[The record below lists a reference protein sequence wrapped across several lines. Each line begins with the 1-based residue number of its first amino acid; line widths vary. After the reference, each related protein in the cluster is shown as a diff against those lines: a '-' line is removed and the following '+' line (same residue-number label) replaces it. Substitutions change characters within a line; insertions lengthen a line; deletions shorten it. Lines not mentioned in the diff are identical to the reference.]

1 MSAEAE
7 GVRYQRHAYCVQAP
21 VLPQRAWPVV
31 FHFHLRC
38 TNSAALHSEIQRD
51 RWAFQRSGQY
61 LSVVL
66 SIGEA
71 STKCQH
77 PADQNLPWSRRDRG
91 QITLQLAVK
100 QHMKTERK
108 FIWQPFRRG
117 PELRT
122 HTHSLIHTRAR
133 ADLYA
138 VFVYRNCTFNQ
149 RQCDLSDVSDVD
161 LLALLPWHWHGS
173 HGLSV
178 CLRPSLPWGQPGS
191 FPPMAVSWLQS
202 HQGAKGPYQ
211 CLSSPRLTRHTDGHF
226 QFRALSV
233 MCLTDLVILLMG
245 LVENWMAH
253 EEWDEQNI

>member
-100 QHMKTERK
+100 QHMKTEKK

-122 HTHSLIHTRAR
+122 HTHTLSHTHTRAPTYTRCLSTATAHSTRGSVTFRMCQTLIFWPSCPDIDMDHMVWVCVFAPVCPGASR
-133 ADLYA
+133 A
-138 VFVYRNCTFNQ
+138 
-149 RQCDLSDVSDVD
+149 
-161 LLALLPWHWHGS
+161 P
-173 HGLSV
+173 
-178 CLRPSLPWGQPGS
+178 
-191 FPPMAVSWLQS
+191 S
-202 HQGAKGPYQ
+202 HQ
-211 CLSSPRLTRHTDGHF
+211 
-226 QFRALSV
+226 
-233 MCLTDLVILLMG
+233 
-245 LVENWMAH
+245 
-253 EEWDEQNI
+253 